1 MQPVR
6 KKKQIHE
13 RRRLTLISALVA
25 LLAVGAVLFFVLRQ
39 NTHETQNTVGE
50 KPDLTLLDHDEETI
64 ERITVH
70 PSRTDSYT
78 LVRTSDGIILEG
90 QPEYPLRDEFVRV
103 LFYYAGHLNADDFVT
118 EADSARLE
126 DYGLQPGVCGVRVTL
141 LSGEEYHITLGN
153 TVPMDE
159 IRYYACVSG
168 KPGIYTVTTDVMD
181 ALNLQFNMLHPVP
194 KLSVSADLIDCVT
207 CSEGWDEPYFSAER
221 TDTGWSLTAPFRYPL
236 STEKMEKLLFGLENL
251 RFSTWVGKD
260 TALNRHRYG
269 FEAPGMIL
277 SLDFAPSVLTVPD
290 EDGNEHT
297 YDLPASN
304 ITIRKGGKYSDTAS
318 YYLFNGEIVT
328 GTVVTFSAVSKL
340 NWQECVTATPFL
352 FGQNNLSE
360 AVVVANGTETKYEI
374 RYVERV
380 LPNNQFETNEYGNTV
395 YEMRVRKNGQ
405 PFDAYAFSEYYAKLA
420 ALSEAVP
427 LYQTELPEY
436 LWVPGNKDVPLV
448 TVRVK
453 TENGKA
459 EMTVSLYPG
468 PVGRDYLAVDGV
480 CVFTVP
486 RSWAAA
492 VQDCP

>member
-6 KKKQIHE
+6 KKKQIQK
-13 RRRLTLISALVA
+13 RRWLTLISALVA
-25 LLAVGAVLFFVLRQ
+25 LLAVSAVLFFVLRP
-39 NTHETQNTVGE
+39 NTPETNTVGE
-50 KPDLTLLDHDEETI
+50 KSDLTLLDHDEETI
-64 ERITVH
+64 GNITVY
-70 PSRTDSYT
+70 PSRTESYT

-90 QPEYPLRDEFVRV
+90 RPEYPLRDDFVRV
-103 LFYYAGHLNADDFVT
+103 LFYYAGHLTADDFVT
-118 EADSARLE
+118 EVDSARLE
-126 DYGLQPGVCGVRVTL
+126 DYGLQPGVCRVHVTL
-141 LSGEEYHITLGN
+141 VSGEEYDITLGN
-153 TVPMDE
+153 TAPMDE

-168 KPGIYTVTTDVMD
+168 KPSIYSVTTDVMD
-181 ALNLQFNMLHPVP
+181 ALNLQFNMLHPVQR
-194 KLSVSADLIDCVT
+194 LSVSADLIDSVT
-207 CSEGWDEPYFSAER
+207 CSEGGDEPYFSAER

-236 STEKMEKLLFGLENL
+236 STEKMEKLLSGLENL
-251 RFSTWVGKD
+251 RFSTWVGED

-290 EDGNEHT
+290 KEGNEHT

-304 ITIRKGGKYSDTAS
+304 ITIRNGGRYSDTAS
-318 YYLFNGEIVT
+318 YYLCNGEIMT

-340 NWQECVTATPFL
+340 NWQECVTATPFI

-380 LPNNQFETNEYGNTV
+380 LPNNQFETDEYGNTV
-395 YEMRVRKNGQ
+395 YEMRVRKDSQ

-420 ALSEAVP
+420 ALGDAVP
-427 LYQTELPEY
+427 LYQTELPDY
-436 LWVPGNKDVPLV
+436 LWIPGDKDVPLA
-448 TVRVK
+448 TIRLK

-459 EMTVSLYPG
+459 EMSVSLYPG
-468 PVGRDYLAVDGV
+468 PAGRDYLAVDGV

-492 VQDCP
+492 VQNCP